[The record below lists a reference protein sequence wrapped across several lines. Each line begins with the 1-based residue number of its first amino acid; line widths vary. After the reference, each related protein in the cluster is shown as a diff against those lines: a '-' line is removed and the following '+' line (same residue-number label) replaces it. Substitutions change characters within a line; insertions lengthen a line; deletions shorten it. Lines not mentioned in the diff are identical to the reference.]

1 MDNYIERRPMFSNL
15 KGDKMKDDYIVIY
28 AVVPKYIYETK
39 ELTPEDKLIAERI
52 IYLCKKEGYCWIN
65 NRTLSEM
72 YHITIDTAS
81 KHIKKLEKF
90 GLIKCI
96 YDHNDKNT
104 KRIIRLVDDIW
115 NKYSINNRLN
125 NLDDIVYLNK
135 HNNKYNKNEYKD
147 NIVPSWI
154 NKDTEIVPPSKE
166 EIEEM
171 ETILNS
177 FN

>member
-1 MDNYIERRPMFSNL
+1 
-15 KGDKMKDDYIVIY
+15 MKDDYIVIY

-52 IYLCKKEGYCWIN
+52 IYLCKKEGYCWIT
-65 NRTLSEM
+65 NRTLSEI

-81 KHIKKLEKF
+81 KHIRKLEKF

-96 YDHNDKNT
+96 YNHNDKNT

-115 NKYSINNRLN
+115 NKYSIRDRLN
-125 NLDDIVYLNK
+125 NPDDIVYLNR
-135 HNNKYNKNEYKD
+135 HNNKYNSKKEYED
-147 NIVPSWI
+147 NIFVPSWL
-154 NKDTEIVPPSKE
+154 NEKAEIVPPSLE

-177 FN
+177 LN

>member
-1 MDNYIERRPMFSNL
+1 
-15 KGDKMKDDYIVIY
+15 MKDDYIVIY

-52 IYLCKKEGYCWIN
+52 IYLCKKEGYCWIT

-81 KHIKKLEKF
+81 KHIRKLEKF

-104 KRIIRLVDDIW
+104 
-115 NKYSINNRLN
+115 
-125 NLDDIVYLNK
+125 
-135 HNNKYNKNEYKD
+135 
-147 NIVPSWI
+147 
-154 NKDTEIVPPSKE
+154 
-166 EIEEM
+166 
-171 ETILNS
+171 
-177 FN
+177 

>member
-1 MDNYIERRPMFSNL
+1 
-15 KGDKMKDDYIVIY
+15 
-28 AVVPKYIYETK
+28 
-39 ELTPEDKLIAERI
+39 
-52 IYLCKKEGYCWIN
+52 
-65 NRTLSEM
+65 M

-81 KHIKKLEKF
+81 KHIRKLKKF

-115 NKYSINNRLN
+115 NNYSTRDRLN
-125 NLDDIVYLNK
+125 NPDDIVYLNR
-135 HNNKYNKNEYKD
+135 HNNKYNSKKEYED
-147 NIVPSWI
+147 NISVPSWL
-154 NKDTEIVPPSKE
+154 NEKAEIVPPSLE

-177 FN
+177 LN